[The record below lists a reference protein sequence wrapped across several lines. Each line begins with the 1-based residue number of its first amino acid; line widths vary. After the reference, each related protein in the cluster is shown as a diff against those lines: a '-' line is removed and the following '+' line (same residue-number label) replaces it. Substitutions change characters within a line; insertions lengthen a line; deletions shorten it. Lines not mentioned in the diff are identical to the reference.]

1 MKTIT
6 VVADDRVGLLADI
19 SYILGKT
26 KINIDSIG
34 VDVAAGKAVISLT
47 IKNAERAKAVL
58 EQNGYRVAEANV
70 LVLKLTDQPGE
81 LSKITAT
88 LAREGINIENVHMLS
103 RDGKN
108 TVIGVVVSK
117 PRKAEK
123 ILKHPA
129 MAKTPSSA

>member
-123 ILKHPA
+123 ILKQY
-129 MAKTPSSA
+129 MVSRQD